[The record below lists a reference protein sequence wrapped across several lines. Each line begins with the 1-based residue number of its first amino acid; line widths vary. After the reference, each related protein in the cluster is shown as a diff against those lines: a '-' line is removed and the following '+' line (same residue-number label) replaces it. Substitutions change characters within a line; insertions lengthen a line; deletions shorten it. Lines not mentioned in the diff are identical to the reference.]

1 MQIKHYNVYF
11 FVIILVGISALA
23 FMVVRPFLIPFIIA
37 AVLANLFGF
46 MYEALLKVTGKNR
59 IMSSA
64 LTCFII
70 ALIIIVPL
78 FLISVLVIN
87 EAQET
92 IIRFSQDVE
101 PNKGVSDK
109 IVSSISALPIIK
121 TLGAER
127 LISEKTIV
135 DAVKGLSQNALLI
148 FQGAYSGAVH
158 LIFVIFIMFFS
169 LFYLFIDGKDMI
181 RKIIKISPLRDK
193 YEHILIEKFTSISRA
208 TLKGTSLIAVI
219 QGTMGGML
227 FWAAGV
233 SSPVLLG
240 ILMTL
245 ASIIPSIGSG
255 LVWFPTGVIMILLG
269 NVASGIA
276 ILLVGALVI
285 STVDNIVKPK
295 LVGRDTQIHPL
306 LILLSTLGG
315 IALFGITGFIIGP
328 IVIALFI
335 SLWEIYAIEFREQLK
350 EFNK

>member
-23 FMVVRPFLIPFIIA
+23 FMVVQPFLIPFIIA
-37 AVLANLFGF
+37 AVLANLFGP
-46 MYEALLKVTGKNR
+46 MYEGLLKIMGKNKV
-59 IMSSA
+59 ISSA

-70 ALIIIVPL
+70 VLIIIVPL
-78 FLISVLVIN
+78 FTVSFLVIN

-101 PNKGVSDK
+101 PGRGVADK
-109 IVSSISALPIIK
+109 IISSISSLPIIK
-121 TLGAER
+121 TLGTDI
-127 LISEKTIV
+127 ISERTIV

-169 LFYLFIDGKDMI
+169 LFYLFMDGKDMI
-181 RKIIKISPLRDK
+181 KKIIKISPLRDK
-193 YEHILIEKFTSISRA
+193 YEQILIEKFTSISRA

-219 QGTMGGML
+219 QGTMGGIL
-227 FWAAGV
+227 FWATGV

-255 LVWFPTGVIMILLG
+255 LVWFPVGIIMILLG
-269 NVASGIA
+269 NVASGVA

-315 IALFGITGFIIGP
+315 IALFGIAGFIIGP

>member
-23 FMVVRPFLIPFIIA
+23 FMVVQPFLIPFIIA
-37 AVLANLFGF
+37 AVLANLFGP
-46 MYEALLKVTGKNR
+46 MYEGLLKIMGKNKV
-59 IMSSA
+59 ISSA

-70 ALIIIVPL
+70 VLIIIVPL
-78 FLISVLVIN
+78 FTVSFLVIN

-101 PNKGVSDK
+101 PGRGVADK
-109 IVSSISALPIIK
+109 IISSISSLPIIK
-121 TLGAER
+121 TLGTDI
-127 LISEKTIV
+127 ISERTIV

-169 LFYLFIDGKDMI
+169 LFYLFMDGKDMI
-181 RKIIKISPLRDK
+181 KKIIKISPLRDK
-193 YEHILIEKFTSISRA
+193 YEQILIEKFTSISRA

-219 QGTMGGML
+219 QGTMGGIL
-227 FWAAGV
+227 FWATGV

-255 LVWFPTGVIMILLG
+255 LVWFPVGIIMILLG
-269 NVASGIA
+269 NVASGVA

-315 IALFGITGFIIGP
+315 IALFGIAGFIIGP

-335 SLWEIYAIEFREQLK
+335 SLWEIYAIEFRDQLR

>member
-1 MQIKHYNVYF
+1 MQIKNYNVYF

-46 MYEALLKVTGKNR
+46 MYEAFLKVTGRNR

-64 LTCFII
+64 MTCFII

-78 FLISVLVIN
+78 FFISFLVIN

-101 PNKGVSDK
+101 PGRGVADK
-109 IVSSISALPIIK
+109 IANSISALPIIK
-121 TLGAER
+121 TLGADI
-127 LISEKTIV
+127 ISEGTIV

-169 LFYLFIDGKDMI
+169 LFYLFMDGKDMI

-193 YEHILIEKFTSISRA
+193 YEQILIEKFTSISRA

-219 QGTMGGML
+219 QGTMGGIL

-255 LVWFPTGVIMILLG
+255 LVWFPTGIIMILLG
-269 NVASGIA
+269 NVASGIT

>member
-46 MYEALLKVTGKNR
+46 MYEAFLKVTGKNR

-78 FLISVLVIN
+78 FLISFLVIN

-92 IIRFSQDVE
+92 IVHFSQDVE
-101 PNKGVSDK
+101 PGQGVADK
-109 IVSSISALPIIK
+109 IVSSISSLPIIK
-121 TLGAER
+121 TLGTDI
-127 LISEKTIV
+127 ISERTIV
-135 DAVKGLSQNALLI
+135 DAVKGLSQNALSI

-169 LFYLFIDGKDMI
+169 LFYLFIDGKDLI
-181 RKIIKISPLRDK
+181 KRIIKISPLRDK
-193 YEHILIEKFTSISRA
+193 YEMILIEKFTSISRA

-219 QGTMGGML
+219 QGTMGGIL

-255 LVWFPTGVIMILLG
+255 LVWFPVGIIMILLG

-335 SLWEIYAIEFREQLK
+335 SLWEIYAIEFRDQLR